1 MLNIK
6 IDSQDLARAQN
17 LLSGIKN
24 GYRSAVNAALRR
36 TLTQMKTQASR
47 LTREKYYLK
56 AGEVNKTLS
65 VSVSGMTGRVTS
77 RGKKLPISE
86 YYVSPKTRVK
96 NMKGVRAAV
105 KRDGIKFINKAFLVR
120 LGGGGKYYP
129 YVRTGKARW
138 DIRRIMSPAVP
149 QAMGNPEIISEL
161 EDFAGEKFTER
172 LNHEVM
178 RQLGVFS
185 K

>member
-1 MLNIK
+1 MLDIK
-6 IDSQDLARAQN
+6 VNTQELIRAQKI
-17 LLSGIKN
+17 LSNMPGAYN
-24 GYRSAVNAALRR
+24 RAVNAALRR
-36 TLTQMKTQASR
+36 TLQQMKIQASR

-65 VSVSGMTGRVTS
+65 MSVSGMTGRVTS

-86 YYVSPKTRVK
+86 YYVSPKSRIK

-105 KRDGIKFINKAFLVR
+105 KRDGIKFINKAFLIR
-120 LGGGGKYYP
+120 LGGAGKYYP
-129 YVRTGKARW
+129 YVRVGPARW

-161 EDFAGEKFTER
+161 EEFAGEKFNER
-172 LNHEVM
+172 LSHEVM
-178 RQLGVFS
+178 RQLGVIT

>member
-1 MLNIK
+1 MLDIK
-6 IDSQDLARAQN
+6 IDAKELERAQKV
-17 LLSGIKN
+17 LSGIPG
-24 GYRSAVNAALRR
+24 GYKRAVNAALRR
-36 TLTQMKTQASR
+36 TLQQMKTQAAK

-77 RGKKLPISE
+77 RGKRLPISE

-96 NMKGVRAAV
+96 NMKGLRAAV
-105 KRDGIKFINKAFLVR
+105 KRDGVKFINKAFLVR
-120 LGGGGKYYP
+120 LGGAGKYYP
-129 YVRTGKARW
+129 YVRVGKARW

-161 EDFAGEKFTER
+161 EEFSGEKFNER
-172 LNHEVM
+172 LQHEVM
-178 RQLGVFS
+178 RQLGVFA